1 MAASRD
7 TILATIQRYID
18 LVAHGASSDVVA
30 LYADGA
36 SVEDPVGSEVRTT
49 RASIAEFYS
58 ALDGLEQEARLIH
71 ARVAGNEAAFAFELV
86 TTVGDQTYTL
96 APIDVMTFDD
106 NGKIT
111 SMRAF
116 WSGEDMS
123 IADA

>member
-7 TILATIQRYID
+7 AILETIQRYVD
-18 LVAHGASSDVVA
+18 LVATGSSTDVVA

-36 SVEDPVGSEVRTT
+36 TVEDPVGSEVRST
-49 RASIAEFYS
+49 RESIAEFY
-58 ALDGLEQEARLIH
+58 AGLDGLEQEARLLHVRI
-71 ARVAGNEAAFAFELV
+71 AGDEAAFAFELI
-86 TTVGDQTYTL
+86 TKAGDQTYTL

-106 NGKIT
+106 DARIT

-123 IADA
+123 VS